1 MMWKKVLLAAMVAG
15 SLAACS
21 SPKGPTDPN
30 AAGAAGMNGK
40 NGANASGMY
49 GQGGLNGS
57 GNGMGADGS
66 GNPLTDPKSVLS
78 KRSVFFDFDSS
89 LVKDEYKPLVQAHS
103 EFLKKNQTRKVIIQ
117 GNTDVRGSSEYNLA
131 LGQRRAESVKS
142 MMRVIGVPENQ
153 LEAVSYGKEKPRAT
167 GMGDADHAQNRRSD
181 IVYDGE

>member
-89 LVKDEYKPLVQAHS
+89 LVKDEYKPLVKLTAN
-103 EFLKKNQTRKVIIQ
+103 F
-117 GNTDVRGSSEYNLA
+117 
-131 LGQRRAESVKS
+131 
-142 MMRVIGVPENQ
+142 
-153 LEAVSYGKEKPRAT
+153 
-167 GMGDADHAQNRRSD
+167 
-181 IVYDGE
+181 

>member
-66 GNPLTDPKSVLS
+66 GNPLTDPKSVCPNAAYFLTSIARWS
-78 KRSVFFDFDSS
+78 KTNTN
-89 LVKDEYKPLVQAHS
+89 LWYKLTAN
-103 EFLKKNQTRKVIIQ
+103 F
-117 GNTDVRGSSEYNLA
+117 
-131 LGQRRAESVKS
+131 
-142 MMRVIGVPENQ
+142 
-153 LEAVSYGKEKPRAT
+153 
-167 GMGDADHAQNRRSD
+167 
-181 IVYDGE
+181 